1 MILLFNFLILIVY
14 LTSPI
19 ILLLLIKQF
28 IKQFINKCNNQHLKY
43 FKLLLLLFY
52 IVFISN
58 LIFQIFFIKI
68 GNKKVVN
75 YINYLVIII
84 YFILIYYFD
93 NYVYLNIKKKCQI
106 DNKLIDILVIF
117 MYIFCFINF
126 IDVSLQP

>member
-19 ILLLLIKQF
+19 ILLLL

-93 NYVYLNIKKKCQI
+93 NYLYLNIKKKCQI

-117 MYIFCFINF
+117 MYIFCFINL